1 MFHIQHVSKITVFSQ
16 TNKSTEKIQVVR
28 SMKPVLMKFLE
39 NDIGVIKR
47 VNEAA
52 LKGAK
57 HKHHNTSNTL
67 SALL

>member
-1 MFHIQHVSKITVFSQ
+1 VLSQ

-28 SMKPVLMKFLE
+28 SMKPVLMTFLE

-52 LKGAK
+52 LWGAMQ
-57 HKHHNTSNTL
+57 KHHNTCNTF